1 MAQYERNWATHD
13 IIKQYLQGRAGHACR
28 KAKVQASVASDA
40 DSSSEADPED
50 PDLKFDPSAAL
61 QAMENDEQ
69 QEQCNFNTMD
79 EVGDVDT
86 AGNLTTKET
95 LLDTGKKGRTAM
107 SKPNKEVKKQVHIK
121 KQWETKNP
129 TNIIYEDD
137 SPSSVF
143 VDEDGFFLDH
153 KGDVIEAKYNA
164 TDDTYVLADG
174 SALLFDAWPT
184 SLENY
189 ATCFGDGVSRP
200 QNTSGHWRVGCRA
213 PNNIHDASTTSHTK
227 DDSEAWSLYHTSTTS
242 VSLPLKET
250 PAAPSTPVKS
260 AARVS
265 HVTILVPDS
274 PLSILSDKEVPTCTQ
289 AKATKSLKRKH
300 NEDVGTD
307 HSQISKPSPKP
318 STLKRLTHSK
328 GKDCSVCTIQNFW
341 ILNSINF

>member
-1 MAQYERNWATHD
+1 
-13 IIKQYLQGRAGHACR
+13 
-28 KAKVQASVASDA
+28 
-40 DSSSEADPED
+40 
-50 PDLKFDPSAAL
+50 
-61 QAMENDEQ
+61 MENDEQ

-95 LLDTGKKGRTAM
+95 SLDTGKKGCTAM

-121 KQWETKNP
+121 KQRETKNP

-164 TDDTYVLADG
+164 TDNTYVLADG

-200 QNTSGHWRVGCRA
+200 QNASGHWRVGCRA
-213 PNNIHDASTTSHTK
+213 PNNIHDASTTSHTE
-227 DDSEAWSLYHTSTTS
+227 DDSEICTSTTR

-250 PAAPSTPVKS
+250 PAAPSTPVKP
-260 AARVS
+260 AAHVS

-274 PLSILSDKEVPTCTQ
+274 PLSILSDIEVPTCTQ
-289 AKATKSLKRKH
+289 VKATKSLKRKCI
-300 NEDVGTD
+300 EDAATK
-307 HSQISKPSPKP
+307 HSHISKPLAPKL
-318 STLKRLTHSK
+318 STLKRLTRSK
-328 GKDCSVCTIQNFW
+328 GKDHSVCTIQKF
-341 ILNSINF
+341 

>member
-1 MAQYERNWATHD
+1 M
-13 IIKQYLQGRAGHACR
+13 QGSAAP
-28 KAKVQASVASDA
+28 DD

-50 PDLKFDPSAAL
+50 PDLMFDPSAAL
-61 QAMENDEQ
+61 QAMENDEH
-69 QEQCNFNTMD
+69 QEQSIVNTMD

-95 LLDTGKKGRTAM
+95 SLDTGKKGHTAM

-121 KQWETKNP
+121 KRETKNP

-143 VDEDGFFLDH
+143 IDEDGFFLDH
-153 KGDVIEAKYNA
+153 NGDVIEAKYNA

-184 SLENY
+184 SLDNY
-189 ATCFGDGVSRP
+189 ATCFDDGISRP

-227 DDSEAWSLYHTSTTS
+227 DDSEARSLYHTSTTS

-250 PAAPSTPVKS
+250 PAAPSMPVKS

-274 PLSILSDKEVPTCTQ
+274 PLSILSDIEVPTCTQ

-307 HSQISKPSPKP
+307 HSQISKPSPKL
-318 STLKRLTHSK
+318 STLKRLTRSK
-328 GKDCSVCTIQNFW
+328 GKDGSVCTIQNF
-341 ILNSINF
+341 